1 MEINETKI
9 YKYLEGKNNRFYCER
24 IDTVASD
31 VKSVLSRNPVMFSN
45 YTNHDIG
52 HSARVADYMV
62 DLLPLPIE
70 NYNDTELVIMLFS
83 AIFHDIGMA
92 VSETENKLKPSEQN
106 EIRKIHHIRSEDY
119 LNTQYNKDDVF
130 KIDNGSSVS
139 FKSLLALLSRSHGE
153 SYAWIQ
159 KNLSSQKQYGN
170 DTVNPQFIS
179 CLLRLSDYLDFDS
192 RRTPDSL
199 FKFLKLSST
208 SKFEWEKHFSIT
220 NFPKIDEH
228 RNIYFTGECEKPEI
242 YLGILNYF
250 ASIENEIKEAK
261 ELLRVS
267 DEKYLLQIGNTIQNK
282 IEHKTFDSV
291 DLQFS
296 MDYLAISN
304 LLMGENLYNDKK
316 CALREIIQN
325 SLDATLLKKEIYKK
339 NGSEYVPIIKIIFSD
354 DEVIIQDNGIG
365 MNKTNI
371 KKYFLN
377 VGHSFYGSTDFKA
390 LKLSY
395 KPISH
400 YGIGFLSAF
409 LLSDTIK
416 IQTSFY
422 QEPTT
427 CNILQL
433 KKNERF
439 IIQKE
444 ENNSCPD
451 SGTAI
456 YFDRNMFSKVFE
468 NTVVLKNYIEDTF
481 YNTGVKIIISE
492 NESELEVFSNDKKL
506 SNSID
511 ISEYLNNVEC
521 SFNLYGI
528 KKDEIMLCKILDRG
542 IPIESSDD
550 YLYDSDYFTDQ
561 IIDSEQLAN
570 WMENTKSTYYINR
583 LLNDNQE
590 LQILDIYPLDYD
602 ETECFT
608 QAQEILD
615 DNEGAFEYLQKVHSV
630 YNPIRIYISNEY
642 IFYDFEDFEMINM
655 DININ
660 GYSETDEFKRSL
672 KSFVEKTNNYDV
684 CSILIRCCH
693 QPVFID
699 GELFS
704 RIHNK
709 RAITN
714 YHKNHLYIKNVR
726 IPYFNIE
733 IPVILKDL
741 LFTNFKINIFE
752 ETCYPDVSRS
762 TLDNEICKKIGYAI
776 GRAIHIF
783 LLKTLNLREDKKQ
796 FFKAF
801 INKYYAYDSD
811 NEFCKDLDI

>member
-31 VKSVLSRNPVMFSN
+31 VKPVLSRNPVMFSN

-70 NYNDTELVIMLFS
+70 NYNDTELLIMLFS

-130 KIDNGSSVS
+130 KIDNESSVS

-153 SYAWIQ
+153 SYEWIQ
-159 KNLSSQKQYGN
+159 KNLSSLKQYGN

-228 RNIYFTGECEKPEI
+228 RNIFFTGECEEPEI

-261 ELLRVS
+261 ELLCS
-267 DEKYLLQIGNTIQNK
+267 DDEKYLLRIGDKIKNK
-282 IEHKTFDSV
+282 ITPKSFDSV

-304 LLMGENLYNDKK
+304 LLMEENLYNDKK

-325 SLDATLLKKEIYKK
+325 SLDATLLKKEICKK
-339 NGSEYVPIIKIIFSD
+339 NEIDYFPTIKIIYSD
-354 DEVIIQDNGIG
+354 DKIIVKDNGIG
-365 MNKTNI
+365 MNKSNI

-377 VGHSFYGSTDFKA
+377 IGKSFYNSDDFKNLA
-390 LKLSY
+390 LSY

-409 LLSDTIK
+409 LLSDTIRVE
-416 IQTSFY
+416 TSFY
-422 QEPTT
+422 QTPASR
-427 CNILQL
+427 NILQL

-481 YNTGVKIIISE
+481 YNTGVKIIIYE

-506 SNSID
+506 DSCID

-521 SFNLYGI
+521 SFNLLGI
-528 KKDEIMLCKILDRG
+528 KKDEIMLRKITDRG

-550 YLYDSDYFTDQ
+550 YLYNSDYFTDQ

-590 LQILDIYPLDYD
+590 LQFLDIYPLNYD

-615 DNEGAFEYLQKVHSV
+615 DNEGAFEYLQKTHSV
-630 YNPIRIYISNEY
+630 YDPIRIYISDEY
-642 IFYDFEDFEMINM
+642 IFYDFEDFEMIDM
-655 DININ
+655 DIDIRA
-660 GYSETDEFKRSL
+660 YSESDEFKRVL
-672 KSFVEKTNNYDV
+672 KSFVEKHKDYDV
-684 CSILIRCCH
+684 CSLLIRCCH
-693 QPVFID
+693 QPVFIND
-699 GELFS
+699 ELFS
-704 RIHNK
+704 RIINK
-709 RAITN
+709 RSITN
-714 YHKNHLYIKNVR
+714 YHKNQLYIKNVR
-726 IPYFNIE
+726 LPYFNIE
-733 IPVILKDL
+733 IPVILKEL
-741 LFTNFKINIFE
+741 LFANFMINISA

-783 LLKTLNLREDKKQ
+783 LLKTLKLKEDEKQ
-796 FFKAF
+796 FLKAF
-801 INKYYAYDSD
+801 INKYYKYDSR
-811 NEFCKDLDI
+811 NEFCKDIDI